1 MSKKEHRS
9 ASDAEN
15 ILVEIAGASKI
26 YASNDSKPTWA
37 VLDVSMKLNAGE
49 MVCVLGPSGCGKTT
63 LLNMIAGFT
72 DATHGSVRIGG
83 NNVVGPGQDR
93 GVVFQEY
100 ALFAWM
106 TARQNI
112 EFGLK
117 MRGASKRK
125 RRERAN
131 EYLKLMGLV
140 RAADQYPHELSGGMR
155 QRIAVARA
163 LVNEPQVLLMDE
175 PFAAVDAITRATL
188 QDELLRV
195 WQKLKPAVF
204 FITHN
209 VEEAIYLSQKTILMS
224 PHPGQIQEIIE
235 INLPYP
241 RDRGSPEFGAL
252 YASINSF
259 LHGN

>member
-117 MRGASKRK
+117 MRGVSKRK

-131 EYLKLMGLV
+131 EYLKLMGLE

-195 WQKLKPAVF
+195 WQKLK
-204 FITHN
+204 HN